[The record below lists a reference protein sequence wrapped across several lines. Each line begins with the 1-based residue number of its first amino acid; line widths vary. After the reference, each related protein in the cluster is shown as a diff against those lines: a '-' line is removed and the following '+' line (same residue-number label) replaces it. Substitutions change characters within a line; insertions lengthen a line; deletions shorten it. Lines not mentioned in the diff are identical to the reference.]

1 MRASSF
7 CFTFT
12 TTTFFLLCLIRQSA
26 SQIVGC
32 DGNNVDCPSENA
44 KGSGACLHEGTQDGI
59 GIVSFES
66 NITSDGPLT
75 WTLFEWDEPET
86 SPENPFTTK
95 GFYLGSPSSLSFR
108 NVTDFGACAISLASN
123 ITGALQ
129 LPIGFNDFANFGCD
143 TVMGQSCAQD
153 LVSQVRDELLGLL
166 NDTTYD
172 GKHPCLRVGERL
184 QNTPLPTSCVE
195 PLNADLFQYGDT
207 KTLTNDTEN
216 LASMYQ
222 TQDGCSLTTGGSSY
236 NMAWGP
242 DEKFL
247 GQAGSSQVQNY
258 KNGTSALLT
267 LFYNEPWD
275 NASTGPAEFLSE
287 PEVHLSCLRKVPT
300 EGQQSG
306 SIQLQASLGTMSW
319 TWLLLGSLLWTIT
332 VI

>member
-1 MRASSF
+1 
-7 CFTFT
+7 
-12 TTTFFLLCLIRQSA
+12 
-26 SQIVGC
+26 
-32 DGNNVDCPSENA
+32 
-44 KGSGACLHEGTQDGI
+44 
-59 GIVSFES
+59 
-66 NITSDGPLT
+66 LT